1 MKVYIATPMYGGN
14 CKSNY
19 VASLY
24 DLILKLQAQGHQIQ
38 YDILT
43 NESLITRAR
52 NSIVHNFL
60 KTDFEKLL
68 FIDADQGFNADDI
81 IRMLETDVD
90 IIAAIS
96 PMKDINWDL
105 VTKAIGAGESNYLQ
119 LSSYF
124 AINPDPSIETFEISM
139 PLEVINIGTGLM
151 SISRKVF
158 EDLAPTRETYGAH
171 LKGAVINKSPENM
184 VLEFFKTEIEDGV
197 LLSEDYYLCK
207 EWRKLGNKV
216 YAAPW
221 ARISHSGD
229 YTFSGSFAETMLFL
243 SNTAN
248 QP

>member
-1 MKVYIATPMYGGN
+1 MKVYIATPMYGGS

-24 DLILKLQAQGHQIQ
+24 DLVLKLQAQGHVIQ

-68 FIDADQGFNADDI
+68 FIDADQGFNSDDI
-81 IRMLETDVD
+81 IKMLETDVD

-105 VTKAIGAGESNYLQ
+105 VAKANAAGVPDHIP

-124 AINPDPSIETFEISM
+124 AVNPDPSVKAFEISQ

-151 SISRKVF
+151 SISRRVF
-158 EDLAPTRETYGAH
+158 EVLAPTRDAYGAH
-171 LKGAVINKSPENM
+171 LKGAVISKDPENM
-184 VLEFFKTEIEDGV
+184 VLEFFKTEIDDGV

-221 ARISHSGD
+221 VRITHSGD

-243 SNTAN
+243 SKPA
-248 QP
+248 

>member
-14 CKSNY
+14 CKSAY

-24 DLILKLQAQGHQIQ
+24 DLVLKLQAQGHVIQ

-52 NSIVHNFL
+52 NSLVHNFL

-68 FIDADQGFNADDI
+68 FIDADQGFNSDDV
-81 IRMLETDVD
+81 IRMLETDAK
-90 IIAAIS
+90 IIGGIY
-96 PMKDINWDL
+96 PMKDINWDQ
-105 VTKAIGAGESNYLQ
+105 VAAAIAAGETNYVNY
-119 LSSYF
+119 SGYF
-124 AINPDPSIETFEISM
+124 AVNPDPSVITFELDQ

-151 SISRKVF
+151 AIDRSVF
-158 EDLAPTRETYGAH
+158 DELAPTRESYGAH
-171 LKGAVINKSPENM
+171 LRGAVISKDAEHV
-184 VLEFFKTEIEDGV
+184 VLEFFKTEIQDGV

-221 ARISHSGD
+221 VRVTHAGD

-243 SNTAN
+243 SKKA
-248 QP
+248 